1 MATTEVIL
9 REKVDNLGAE
19 ADVVT
24 VKRGYARNFLI
35 PSGKAFEATHG
46 NLRHI
51 EHLKQIRAQREAE
64 ELAEAEKVAT
74 KLRKTKLSLELSIG
88 QGGKAFGSITNADI
102 AKAILEK
109 AKVEIDRHNITLDKP
124 IKGTGDFEIPVK
136 VHADIEVIMDLK
148 VKAQKDDEGDDAE
161 GSASE

>member
-1 MATTEVIL
+1 MATTDVIL
-9 REKVDNLGAE
+9 REKVDSLGAE

-35 PSGKAFEATHG
+35 PSGKAFEATQG

-88 QGGKAFGSITNADI
+88 QGGKAFGSITAADI
-102 AKAILEK
+102 AKAIQEK
-109 AKVEIDRHNITLDKP
+109 AKVEIDRHNITLEKP
-124 IKGTGDFEIPVK
+124 IKNTGDFEIPVK
-136 VHADIEVIMDLK
+136 VHADIEVVMDLK
-148 VKAQKDDEGDDAE
+148 VKAQKDEEAEDAAE
-161 GSASE
+161 SSAD